1 MTVSLQEDLWSVS
14 VAANLELPVVGG
26 LLRAH
31 TPIIFDSHMQPRI
44 DKIRLDLDWLLT
56 IHENRLML

>member
-1 MTVSLQEDLWSVS
+1 MVSLQGDLWTVS
-14 VAANLELPVVGG
+14 VARNIKLLVVGG

-31 TPIIFDSHMQPRI
+31 TPIILDSHMQPRI
-44 DKIRLDLDWLLT
+44 DEIRLDLYWLLT